1 MTHEDARDL
10 CAKFGIVRINAFPCQ
25 GTIPDWNQMDSE
37 QKERVLNAADWWKY
51 RKPKNANGS
60 RGRYFADYLR
70 RILERG

>member
-25 GTIPDWNQMDSE
+25 GTIPDWHQMDSE
-37 QKERVLNAADWWKY
+37 QKERVQAAADWWEY
-51 RKPKNANGS
+51 HKPKIANGS
-60 RGRYFADYLR
+60 RGRYFAEYLR